1 MNLNGKVALITGG
14 SSGIG
19 LATARRFV
27 DAGAHVFIMG
37 RRQVELDS
45 AARLVERNVSVVQG
59 DVTKTADLE
68 RLYAKVKAEMGRLDV
83 VVCNAGGGG
92 FAPLGSVTREAFHET
107 FMLNA
112 AGVVFAVQGAL
123 PILSDGASIVLIGSV
138 AASKGLPGATLYGG
152 AKAALRAFARV
163 WTQELR
169 DRRIRVNVLS
179 PGPVSTPPVQAAPE
193 EFRRMVLKDVPMGR
207 MASPEEI
214 AEVALFLASDAS
226 SFITG
231 VELFAD
237 GGWAQV

>member
-27 DAGAHVFIMG
+27 DAGAHVYIMG

-59 DVTKTADLE
+59 DVTKAADLE
-68 RLYAKVKAEMGRLDV
+68 RLYAKVKAGMGRLDV

-92 FAPLGSVTREAFHET
+92 FAPLGSVTRDAFHET

-152 AKAALRAFARV
+152 AKAALRSFARV
-163 WTQELR
+163 WTHELR

-214 AEVALFLASDAS
+214 AEVALFLGSDAS